1 MPYRPNDLF
10 FLKDFENVL
19 ILSMII
25 IFPLSIPSRVIL
37 VVLGLRKAYLRTK
50 VELLFAYVIV
60 VER

>member
-1 MPYRPNDLF
+1 MPYRPTDLF
-10 FLKDFENVL
+10 FLKGFENVL

-25 IFPLSIPSRVIL
+25 IFLLSIPSRVIL